1 MTRYCIFLLSLFALS
16 SLKVFAD
23 NQTIG
28 ITLNAEN
35 NYRDSSYL
43 REMGEII
50 IVASPNNNND
60 KARVSIQVKNTTGDG
75 RGLLLFN
82 SDYTE
87 KETKKLKKDKIIS
100 YDIEWS
106 DLRKSSGKVKP
117 TSDLQEDAFFIPQ
130 GDVKTLP
137 LQIPDMGNEEKELR
151 LSFYPC
157 EVKKKNKEG
166 QITKVRISPEET
178 YLIKISVELGPDIEF
193 EELKSSC
200 EALVSKI
207 EKATFCPIETHKH
220 GSIQSQVD
228 ALEAEY
234 KAKIYE
240 INQCANNHSGIYGHE
255 IDDSKYGQLK
265 RDIEQAFSAKMECLR
280 SKSPSCI
287 AHCPPPPVKKCD
299 FCGLP
304 KGKGKNRCHGSGS
317 CDTHHKPIGC
327 SKGCPKNHP
336 KQPPFTWGKAAKE
349 LEAISRKLNREKIS
363 CADAKKQAKSIINKA
378 SKEATDVKN
387 KPSAMRKY
395 GIIMDCK

>member
-43 REMGEII
+43 REMGEIL
-50 IVASPNNNND
+50 IVAAPNNNND

-106 DLRKSSGKVKP
+106 DLRKANVNVKM
-117 TSDLQEDAFFIPQ
+117 TNGLQEVFYISQ
-130 GDVKTLP
+130 GDVRTLP
-137 LQIPDMGNEEKELR
+137 LQIPEMGNEEKELK
-151 LSFYPC
+151 LIFYPC

-166 QITKVRISPEET
+166 QITKVRIHSEESF
-178 YLIKISVELGPDIEF
+178 LIRITVELGPDVVF

-207 EKATFCPIETHKH
+207 ENATFCPKEQHKH
-220 GSIQSQVD
+220 GSIQNQVD

-240 INQCANNHSGIYGHE
+240 INQSANRHSGIYGHDE

-265 RDIEQAFSAKMECLR
+265 RDIEQAFSAKMDDLR

-287 AHCPPPPVKKCD
+287 RDCCPPPPVKKCKY
-299 FCGLP
+299 CNLP
-304 KGKGKNRCHGSGS
+304 KGKGKNQCHGYGS

-327 SKGCPKNHP
+327 SKGCPENHP
-336 KQPPFTWGKAAKE
+336 KVLYTWEKAAKE
-349 LEAISRKLNREKIS
+349 LEAISKKLNRGTIS
-363 CADAKKQAKSIINKA
+363 CADAKKQAKSIRNKA
-378 SKEATDVKN
+378 NKEAKDVKN
-387 KPSAMRKY
+387 KPSAVRKY
-395 GIIMDCK
+395 NIIMDCK

>member
-137 LQIPDMGNEEKELR
+137 LQIQDMGNEEKELK
-151 LSFYPC
+151 LVFYPC

-166 QITKVRISPEET
+166 QITKVRIHPEESF
-178 YLIKISVELGPDIEF
+178 LIRITVELGPDVVF

-207 EKATFCPIETHKH
+207 ENATFCPKEQHKH
-220 GSIQSQVD
+220 GSIQNQVD
-228 ALEAEY
+228 ALEAEC

-240 INQCANNHSGIYGHE
+240 INQSANRHSGIYGHDE

-265 RDIEQAFSAKMECLR
+265 RDIEQAFSAKMDDLR

-287 AHCPPPPVKKCD
+287 KDCCPPPPPVKKCKY
-299 FCGLP
+299 CNLP
-304 KGKGKNRCHGSGS
+304 KGKGKNQCPGNGS
-317 CDTHHKPIGC
+317 CETHHKPIGC
-327 SKGCPKNHP
+327 SKGCPENHP
-336 KQPPFTWGKAAKE
+336 KFTWAKAAKE
-349 LEAISRKLNREKIS
+349 LEAISKKLNREKIS
-363 CADAKKQAKSIINKA
+363 CADAKKQAQSIINKA
-378 SKEATDVKN
+378 SKAKDVKN

-395 GIIMDCK
+395 GIIMGCK